1 MIILLESGH
10 SKASTFAFFYARTYW
25 AMQCNILTFLSCY
38 PIQVQVGG
46 VNFDNEPCASNS
58 ECLGGSCQN
67 GVCQKVS
74 SNS

>member
-1 MIILLESGH
+1 MLILLGSGR
-10 SKASTFAFFYARTYW
+10 SKASALASFYARTYW
-25 AMQCNILTFLSCY
+25 AMQCNVLTFLLSY

-46 VNFDNEPCASNS
+46 VNFDNEPCASDT

-74 SNS
+74 SNI